1 MNHSVRVVP
10 SSGLLSR
17 KTEILSV
24 LLSSSKLK
32 QIFQKK
38 KKKKKKKRRFSNSFC
53 IVHPFEGLN

>member
-38 KKKKKKKRRFSNSFC
+38 KKKKKKRRFSNSFC